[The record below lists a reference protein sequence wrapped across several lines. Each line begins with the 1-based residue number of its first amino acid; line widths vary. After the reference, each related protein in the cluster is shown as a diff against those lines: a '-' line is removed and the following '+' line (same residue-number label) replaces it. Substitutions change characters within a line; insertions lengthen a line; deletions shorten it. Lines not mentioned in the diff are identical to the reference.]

1 MEITNP
7 EFYVG
12 DKWSWL
18 EDLSD
23 YSAALYTLKIY
34 LRKGS
39 AAATTITATAEETT
53 KHRCT
58 LAAASTAS
66 LTSGIYHYQATVTE
80 IADATNVITID
91 SGEVEIKASLATEDP
106 RSWEEQQYDT
116 YKDVYETMLS
126 EGTYTAS
133 ITINGKQITIE
144 RGTVLEQLLYWERRA
159 KADDPNSPNASTKT
173 LIKFT

>member
-1 MEITNP
+1 MEITNQ
-7 EFYVG
+7 ELFIG

-39 AAATTITATAEETT
+39 ETATTITATAEETT

-58 LAAASTAS
+58 APASTTAA
-66 LTSGIYHYQATVTE
+66 LTSGIFHYQATVTE
-80 IADATNVITID
+80 KADTDNVITIE
-91 SGEVEIKASLATEDP
+91 SGEVEVKASLATEDP
-106 RSWEEQQYDT
+106 RSYAEQMYDK
-116 YKDVYETMLS
+116 YKTVYENMLD
-126 EGTYTAS
+126 EGTYTSS
-133 ITINGKQITIE
+133 ITINNKQVQID
-144 RGTVLEQLLYWERRA
+144 RGTVLEQLLYWER
-159 KADDPNSPNASTKT
+159 KAQADNPNSPNASTKT